1 MLYSITEYD
10 ENKEY
15 NDDDIF
21 YIDDRGLKFD
31 PEKEEVVRSDDPRY
45 ENLPVLDY
53 YKLSKKRR

>member
-15 NDDDIF
+15 NDDDVF

-31 PEKEEVVRSDDPRY
+31 PEKEEIVRPCDPRY
-45 ENLPVLDY
+45 NNLPISENMEDLC
-53 YKLSKKRR
+53 SE